1 MKILVAEDD
10 PIASAMLVAVLRRFG
25 HEVTVTAD
33 GEQAS
38 TAFELNSAQ
47 VIVSDWLMPGLNGL
61 DLCRRI
67 RTEND
72 SYVYFILLSN
82 MDAAGVNLEQ
92 ALSAGVDDFLTKPIK
107 PDELRM
113 RLHVAERILNFST
126 RVQQLETFIPIC
138 SYCKKV
144 RDDRNYWSQI
154 EQYINCRTGTQ
165 FSHSICPDCYNSE
178 VIPQALSAKIILPP
192 KTDVCSDAFCA
203 GEL

>member
-1 MKILVAEDD
+1 MKVLVAEDD
-10 PIASAMLVAVLRRFG
+10 PIASAMLVAVLRRLG

-33 GEQAS
+33 GEKAW
-38 TAFELNSAQ
+38 TAFSFNSAQ

-67 RTEND
+67 RAENG

-113 RLHVAERILNFST
+113 RLHVAERILNFNT

-144 RDDRNYWSQI
+144 RDDKNYWSQI
-154 EQYINCRTGTQ
+154 EQYINCQTGTQ

-178 VIPQALSAKIILPP
+178 VIPQALSAKIILQP
-192 KTDVCSDAFCA
+192 KGS
-203 GEL
+203 